1 MTPRIVR
8 EARQA
13 RAAARRHRDA
23 VGRRAGERWTP
34 ALAARVPTGGAGAS
48 PARGP
53 RGDGDAR
60 ARRRVERGIRGAAA
74 HLRPVEARRRAQ
86 LDGGWT
92 LRARR
97 HLERSGSSGDVAAL
111 QEGESP
117 ANGAGGGAAREP
129 DGRRGRVWC
138 GLRDVGGVR
147 GGGDRRVSLKSSRE
161 ACALVISVRI
171 IE

>member
-1 MTPRIVR
+1 M
-8 EARQA
+8 
-13 RAAARRHRDA
+13 DA
-23 VGRRAGERWTP
+23 GFCRTRSDGRRRSISER
-34 ALAARVPTGGAGAS
+34 S
-48 PARGP
+48 ARGP

-92 LRARR
+92 SRARR
-97 HLERSGSSGDVAAL
+97 HLERPGSSGDVAAL

>member
-1 MTPRIVR
+1 MGRS
-8 EARQA
+8 
-13 RAAARRHRDA
+13 RAK
-23 VGRRAGERWTP
+23 P
-34 ALAARVPTGGAGAS
+34 
-48 PARGP
+48 
-53 RGDGDAR
+53 
-60 ARRRVERGIRGAAA
+60 
-74 HLRPVEARRRAQ
+74 
-86 LDGGWT
+86 GGWT
-92 LRARR
+92 SRARK
-97 HLERSGSSGDVAAL
+97 LERPGLSGDVAAL